1 MTVGDTQGAGT
12 PDLPEIPEADAQAR
26 KRWHVQV
33 VWLIPLVA
41 LLIGGWLAVRAVME
55 KGPTI
60 TVTFTSAEGLEAG
73 KTKLKYKDVDVG
85 HVTAVTVTR
94 NLDRVVV
101 TAELAKE
108 LKPYLVE
115 DLRFWVV
122 RPRIAGGSVSGLG
135 TLLAGSYIALDRG
148 ISKKPRH
155 DFVGLDEP
163 LAIQRDRPGREYTLH
178 SVDGGSFGVGS
189 PVLYRQLKVGE
200 VIGNRLAADGK
211 AVLTRIFIDQPYL
224 QYVDPNTRFW
234 NASGV
239 DVKVDASGIRVDSQ
253 SLAAIL
259 IGGIAFDTPG
269 EAKAGTAVLSGAGFT
284 LFPNH
289 EAAMKNPE
297 SETVQFVLVFRET
310 SRGLLPGAP
319 VELRGVVIGEVVD
332 VVLDVDVDTHTIVN
346 RVLVNLYP
354 GRLHFHSRAAHVGEQ
369 RTIFIDDMVAHGLR
383 AQLHSSS
390 LITGQLFVS
399 VDFFPGAPLAK
410 VDWAAKPPQLPT
422 MPGSLQEIQAAL
434 TSIARKLDKLPLDTI
449 SKDLGATLRSANG
462 VLRRLDNEVAP
473 QARDALAEAR
483 KALGSVDRVLSSGQP
498 VTQDARDTLREVGR
512 AAQSLRVLSDYLER
526 HPEALIRGKQ
536 EDEK

>member
-1 MTVGDTQGAGT
+1 MTMGDTQGPGT
-12 PDLPEIPEADAQAR
+12 PEIPEADAQPR

-33 VWLIPLVA
+33 VWLIPLIA

-85 HVTAVTVTR
+85 QVTAVTVSR

-108 LKPYLVE
+108 LQPYLVD
-115 DLRFWVV
+115 DLRLWVV

-148 ISKKPRH
+148 TSKKPRT

-163 LAIQRDRPGREYTLH
+163 LAIQRDRPGREYTLR

-200 VIGNRLAADGK
+200 VIGNKLAANGK
-211 AVLTRIFIDQPYL
+211 AILTRIFIDQPYL

-253 SLAAIL
+253 SLASIL
-259 IGGIAFDTPG
+259 IGGIAFDTPVA
-269 EAKAGTAVLSGAGFT
+269 AKAGTAVASRSEFM

-310 SRGLLPGAP
+310 SRGLLSGAP
-319 VELRGVVIGEVVD
+319 VELRGVVIGEVVE
-332 VVLDVDVDTHTIVN
+332 VALDVDMDAHTIVN

-354 GRLHFHSRAAHVGEQ
+354 GRVHFHSRAPQVGEG
-369 RTIFIDDMVAHGLR
+369 RTRFIDDLVAHGLR
-383 AQLHSSS
+383 AQLQSSS
-390 LITGQLFVS
+390 LLTGQLFVS
-399 VDFFPGAPLAK
+399 VDFFPGAPRAK
-410 VDWAAKPPQLPT
+410 VDWAAEPPQLPT

-449 SKDLGATLRSANG
+449 GTDLTATLKSANG

>member
-1 MTVGDTQGAGT
+1 
-12 PDLPEIPEADAQAR
+12 L
-26 KRWHVQV
+26 
-33 VWLIPLVA
+33 
-41 LLIGGWLAVRAVME
+41 
-55 KGPTI
+55 
-60 TVTFTSAEGLEAG
+60 S
-73 KTKLKYKDVDVG
+73 
-85 HVTAVTVTR
+85 
-94 NLDRVVV
+94 
-101 TAELAKE
+101 
-108 LKPYLVE
+108 
-115 DLRFWVV
+115 
-122 RPRIAGGSVSGLG
+122 
-135 TLLAGSYIALDRG
+135 
-148 ISKKPRH
+148 
-155 DFVGLDEP
+155 GLDEP

-189 PVLYRQLKVGE
+189 PVLYRQIKVGE
-200 VIGNRLAADGK
+200 VIGNKLTADGK
-211 AVLTRIFIDQPYL
+211 AILTRIFVDQAYI

-239 DVKVDASGIRVDSQ
+239 DVKVDASGIRVDSK
-253 SLAAIL
+253 SLASIL

-269 EAKAGTAVLSGAGFT
+269 EAKAKTAVASRSEFT

-289 EAAMKNPE
+289 DAAMKNPE

-319 VELRGVVIGEVVD
+319 VELRGVVIGEVVE
-332 VVLDVDVDTHTIVN
+332 VVLDVDMDAHAIVN

-354 GRLHFHSRAAHVGEQ
+354 GRVHFHSRAPQFGEK
-369 RTIFIDDMVAHGLR
+369 RTRFIDDLVAHGLR
-383 AQLHSSS
+383 AQLQSSS
-390 LITGQLFVS
+390 LLTGQLFVS
-399 VDFFPGAPLAK
+399 VDFFPVRPHAK

-422 MPGSLQEIQAAL
+422 MPGSLQEIQTAL

-449 SKDLGATLRSANG
+449 GTDLSATLRTANG

-473 QARDALAEAR
+473 QARDTLAEAR
-483 KALGSVDRVLSSGQP
+483 KALGAVDRMVSGGQP

>member
-1 MTVGDTQGAGT
+1 VGDTQDPGT
-12 PDLPEIPEADAQAR
+12 PALPEADAQPR
-26 KRWHVQV
+26 RRWHLQV

-41 LLIGGWLAVRAVME
+41 LLIGGWLAVRAIME

-60 TVTFTSAEGLEAG
+60 TVTFASAEGLEAG

-85 HVTAVTVTR
+85 QVTAITVSR

-101 TAELAKE
+101 TAELAKQ

-115 DLRFWVV
+115 DVHFWVV
-122 RPRIAGGSVSGLG
+122 RPRVAGGSVSGLG
-135 TLLAGSYIALDRG
+135 TLLGGAYIAIDRG
-148 ISKKPRH
+148 TSKKPRL

-163 LAIQRDRPGREYTLH
+163 LAIQRDRPGREYTL
-178 SVDGGSFGVGS
+178 SSTEGGSFGVGS

-200 VIGNRLAADGK
+200 VVGNRLTTDGK
-211 AVLTRIFIDQPYL
+211 AILTRIFIDQAYL

-239 DVKVDASGIRVDSQ
+239 DVKIDASGIRVDTK
-253 SLAAIL
+253 SLASIL

-269 EAKAGTAVLSGAGFT
+269 GPQAGPSVASRSEFT

-297 SETVQFVLVFRET
+297 AETASFVLVFRET

-319 VELRGVVIGEVVD
+319 VELRGVVIGEVVE
-332 VVLDVDVDTHTIVN
+332 VVLDVDVDSHTIVN
-346 RVLVNLYP
+346 RVLVHLYP
-354 GRLHFHSRAAHVGEQ
+354 GRVHFHSRAPRVGQQ
-369 RTIFIDDMVAHGLR
+369 RSSFIDDLVAHGLR

-390 LITGQLFVS
+390 LLTGQMFVS
-399 VDFFPGAPLAK
+399 VDFFPGAPPAK
-410 VDWAAKPPQLPT
+410 VDWNAKPPQLPT
-422 MPGSLQEIQAAL
+422 MPGSLQEIQSAL
-434 TSIARKLDKLPLDTI
+434 TSIARKLDKLPLDKI
-449 SKDLGATLRSANG
+449 STDLSATLKTATAM
-462 VLRRLDNEVAP
+462 LRRLDTEVAP

-483 KALGSVDRVLSSGQP
+483 KALGSVDRLLSSGQP